1 MTDTPTITTGTT
13 VGHWRV
19 AAVNGRVAACQ
30 CCCGAI
36 RTIAVAALAD
46 GSASPSCGC
55 TLLTAPQHEALRQEA
70 EQELR
75 RRDLKD
81 WKPQR

>member
-13 VGHWRV
+13 FGHWRV
-19 AAVNGRVAACQ
+19 AAVNGRIATCQ

-46 GSASPSCGC
+46 GTASPSCGC
-55 TLLTAPQHEALRQEA
+55 APLTAPQLEALRQEA

-75 RRDLKD
+75 RRELN
-81 WKPQR
+81 WRQR